1 MKKPVLF
8 LLLVCLLPACSS
20 INMKRTVNNVS
31 RQQVENKMGGYTII
45 AMPLKKSYLDYL
57 KAMDMQSQIS
67 DNRGSEKIQSI
78 EYRDNQFF
86 VFEIRHI
93 HMYVIKEGDFTFT
106 MTDAKG
112 NNQIENIMYFEEL
125 FSDTVLGEMWII
137 KARQPITQENFD
149 EDELPVVFNVKF
161 IGQEMEYQITP

>member
-1 MKKPVLF
+1 
-8 LLLVCLLPACSS
+8 
-20 INMKRTVNNVS
+20 VNNVS
-31 RQQVENKMGGYTII
+31 REQVESKMGDYTII
-45 AMPLKKSYLDYL
+45 VMPLKKSYLDYM
-57 KAMDMQSQIS
+57 KAMDRQSQIS

-93 HMYVIKEGDFTFT
+93 DMYVIKKGDFTFT

-112 NNQIENIMYFEEL
+112 NNQVEVIMYFEEL

-137 KARQPITQENFD
+137 KTRQSITEENFS
-149 EDELPVVFNVKF
+149 EDELPVTFNIRF
-161 IGQEMEYQITP
+161 IGQEMEYQIMP